1 MPRPRASGGGPRE
14 GSQGPC
20 AGEKSPGGLC
30 GVGPAVAA
38 QERSV
43 TANESLLY
51 NHAGRDVQGPVGG
64 CSRMGGGDFFL
75 RDKVGGMGEAS
86 WLWALFLLTRL
97 YPVGV
102 RNSN

>member
-1 MPRPRASGGGPRE
+1 MRRQAGPICQGEGSGWSLRGGP
-14 GSQGPC
+14 SC
-20 AGEKSPGGLC
+20 CS
-30 GVGPAVAA
+30 

-51 NHAGRDVQGPVGG
+51 NHAERDVEGPVGG

>member
-1 MPRPRASGGGPRE
+1 MRQPP
-14 GSQGPC
+14 GSVY
-20 AGEKSPGGLC
+20 GEKSLGGLC
-30 GVGPAVAA
+30 WVGPAVAA
-38 QERSV
+38 HARSSL
-43 TANESLLY
+43 ANQSLLY

-64 CSRMGGGDFFL
+64 VHVWGGDFFL

>member
-1 MPRPRASGGGPRE
+1 M
-14 GSQGPC
+14 
-20 AGEKSPGGLC
+20 
-30 GVGPAVAA
+30 
-38 QERSV
+38 
-43 TANESLLY
+43 
-51 NHAGRDVQGPVGG
+51 
-64 CSRMGGGDFFL
+64 GGDFFL